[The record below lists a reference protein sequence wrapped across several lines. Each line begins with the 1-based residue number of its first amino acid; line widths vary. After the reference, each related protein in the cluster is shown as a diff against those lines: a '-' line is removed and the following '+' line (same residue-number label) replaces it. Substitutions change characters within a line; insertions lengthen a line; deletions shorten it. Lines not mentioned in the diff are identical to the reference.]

1 MPTIWNFTMSLS
13 VKTVNKCRP
22 LNLGNT
28 TYRMNKTLRVLQL
41 GKFYPIMGGVEKV
54 MYDLMSG
61 LSERGVPCDM
71 LCALSQGS
79 SRTFSINAHSRLIG
93 CRTWMK
99 VAATM
104 ISPDMIFSL
113 RKRCRDYDIIHVH
126 HPDPM
131 ACLALFLSGYKGK
144 VILHWHAD
152 IEKQKILLKLYS
164 PLQEWLLARAD
175 VIIGTTPPYLAESP
189 CLARVR
195 HKMECLPIGIEPV
208 CPAPAAVEE
217 VRKRYPGKKIIFS
230 IGRLVAYKG
239 YKYLIESA
247 HYLDDDYVILIGGS
261 GAMKYDLEAEIET
274 WGVQDKVMLLGRISD
289 KELSAYYGACTLF
302 CLSSV
307 QKTEA
312 FGIVQIEAMSCGKP
326 VVATNIPHSGVS
338 WVNAHGFSGLNVT
351 PCSAKELAGAIM
363 TITRNDDLY
372 QKLAKGAR
380 ERYQETF
387 TKEKMIDNIL
397 EIYRSLWKK

>member
-1 MPTIWNFTMSLS
+1 MVVDT
-13 VKTVNKCRP
+13 CRCD
-22 LNLGNT
+22 
-28 TYRMNKTLRVLQL
+28 YR
-41 GKFYPIMGGVEKV
+41 Y
-54 MYDLMSG
+54 Y
-61 LSERGVPCDM
+61 
-71 LCALSQGS
+71 
-79 SRTFSINAHSRLIG
+79 
-93 CRTWMK
+93 
-99 VAATM
+99 
-104 ISPDMIFSL
+104 
-113 RKRCRDYDIIHVH
+113 
-126 HPDPM
+126 
-131 ACLALFLSGYKGK
+131 
-144 VILHWHAD
+144 
-152 IEKQKILLKLYS
+152 
-164 PLQEWLLARAD
+164 
-175 VIIGTTPPYLAESP
+175 PPYLAESP

-397 EIYRSLWKK
+397 EIYRSLWKKVEVVSKAVKGSATERSRSGDIMSPIARTTKRFLDVVASIVGLAVFSPVLLVIYIAIKCEDHGKRHFQPGTCGVSW

>member
-1 MPTIWNFTMSLS
+1 
-13 VKTVNKCRP
+13 
-22 LNLGNT
+22 
-28 TYRMNKTLRVLQL
+28 
-41 GKFYPIMGGVEKV
+41 
-54 MYDLMSG
+54 MY
-61 LSERGVPCDM
+61 
-71 LCALSQGS
+71 
-79 SRTFSINAHSRLIG
+79 
-93 CRTWMK
+93 
-99 VAATM
+99 
-104 ISPDMIFSL
+104 
-113 RKRCRDYDIIHVH
+113 KR
-126 HPDPM
+126 
-131 ACLALFLSGYKGK
+131 
-144 VILHWHAD
+144 
-152 IEKQKILLKLYS
+152 Q
-164 PLQEWLLARAD
+164 
-175 VIIGTTPPYLAESP
+175 
-189 CLARVR
+189 
-195 HKMECLPIGIEPV
+195 
-208 CPAPAAVEE
+208 
-217 VRKRYPGKKIIFS
+217 
-230 IGRLVAYKG
+230 G